1 MTKTIKDAFKP
12 TPEIKS
18 AIDKII
24 KLNIAAMKAETNATV
39 KNTAFIAAF
48 CETLLGIDKTAQKYV
63 VNSVLATLQPSKAK
77 WVKALVNKLLKDD
90 GPMQKWLTDNPNK
103 SASDFIKDNKL
114 GEKETAQ
121 QFETRNRDPK
131 TPEPKTPEIKLAK
144 VPEIEAIGEELADIV
159 ASSLAHLDPEKVA
172 KAITEFVKT
181 LTAYHY
187 TTEVMETI
195 IKPKVTLIKAN
206 ATK

>member
-1 MTKTIKDAFKP
+1 MTKTIKDAYTP
-12 TPEIKS
+12 TVEVKS
-18 AIDKII
+18 AIDQII
-24 KLNIAAMKAETNATV
+24 KLNIAATKAETNATV
-39 KNTAFIAAF
+39 KNTAFIAK
-48 CETLLGIDKTAQKYV
+48 LVQIMLGIDEEARKYV
-63 VNSVLATLQPSKAK
+63 LNSVLATLQPSKAK

-103 SASDFIKDNKL
+103 TATDFIKDNKL

-131 TPEPKTPEIKLAK
+131 TPEPKQSEVKLAK
-144 VPEIEAIGEELADIV
+144 VPEIEAIGEEMATMLSADLPYI
-159 ASSLAHLDPEKVA
+159 D
-172 KAITEFVKT
+172 KAERDKAVNECIKI
-181 LTAYHY
+181 LTAAYY
-187 TTEVMETI
+187 VTEAMETI

>member
-1 MTKTIKDAFKP
+1 MTKTIKDAYTP
-12 TPEIKS
+12 TVEVKS
-18 AIDKII
+18 AIANII
-24 KLNIAAMKAETNATV
+24 KLNIAATKAETNATV

-48 CETLLGIDKTAQKYV
+48 CETLMGIDKTAQKYV

-90 GPMQKWLTDNPNK
+90 GQMQKWLTDNPNK
-103 SASDFIKDNKL
+103 SATDFIKDNKL

-131 TPEPKTPEIKLAK
+131 TPEPKQPEIKLAK
-144 VPEIEAIGEELADIV
+144 VPEIEAIGEELSDMLSAALDFIDIV
-159 ASSLAHLDPEKVA
+159 ERD
-172 KAITEFVKT
+172 KAVNECIKI
-181 LTAYHY
+181 LTAAYY
-187 TTEVMETI
+187 VTEAMETI

>member
-1 MTKTIKDAFKP
+1 MTKSTKQAYTP
-12 TPEIKS
+12 TVEVKS
-18 AIDKII
+18 AIDQII
-24 KLNIAAMKAETNATV
+24 KLNIAATKAETNATV
-39 KNTAFIAAF
+39 KNTAFIAK
-48 CETLLGIDKTAQKYV
+48 LVQIMLGIDEEARKYV
-63 VNSVLATLQPSKAK
+63 LNSVLATLQPSKAK

-103 SASDFIKDNKL
+103 SATDFIKDNKL

-144 VPEIEAIGEELADIV
+144 VPEIEAIGEEMATMLSADLPYI
-159 ASSLAHLDPEKVA
+159 D
-172 KAITEFVKT
+172 KAERDKAVNECIKI
-181 LTAYHY
+181 LTAAYY
-187 TTEVMETI
+187 VTEAMETI

>member
-1 MTKTIKDAFKP
+1 MTKSTKQAYTP
-12 TPEIKS
+12 TVEVKS
-18 AIDKII
+18 AIDQII
-24 KLNIAAMKAETNATV
+24 KLNIAATKAETNATV
-39 KNTAFIAAF
+39 KNTAFIAKF

-103 SASDFIKDNKL
+103 SATDFITDNKL

-121 QFETRNRDPK
+121 QFETRKREPK
-131 TPEPKTPEIKLAK
+131 TPEPKQSEVKLAK
-144 VPEIEAIGEELADIV
+144 VPEIEAVGVELSDMLSASLDFIDIV
-159 ASSLAHLDPEKVA
+159 ARD
-172 KAITEFVKT
+172 KAVNECKKI
-181 LTAYHY
+181 LTAAYY
-187 TTEVMETI
+187 VTEAMETI